1 MRKDQWYPMAVISFP
16 EGQGAVGRSAFQ
28 KLRELKR
35 LHEVSW
41 SGEVAYH
48 DPSEYNVKQRQ
59 LAAERHADGE
69 TFKITRHRRHRAKAI
84 QRQRLNSIADMAA
97 VLAGQG
103 SGNKVRLAAEGEEG
117 EGAGEKEAEKLVPVT
132 INWADQQDREYAQQW
147 SENVTHEEF
156 GKPAPALEAS

>member
-16 EGQGAVGRSAFQ
+16 DGQGAVGRSAFQ

-35 LHEVSW
+35 LHEVS
-41 SGEVAYH
+41 
-48 DPSEYNVKQRQ
+48 PSEYNVKQRQ

-103 SGNKVRLAAEGEEG
+103 SGNKVRLAADRGEEG
-117 EGAGEKEAEKLVPVT
+117 DGEKEAERLVPVT

-156 GKPAPALEAS
+156 GKPAPALETS